1 MQLSEQVAFDL
12 RALYSRYG
20 YTQYKMSKF
29 EEYDLYARNK
39 DFLISENVITFTDL
53 SGKLMAL
60 KPDVTLSIVKNSADQ
75 TPWVQK
81 LYYNENVY
89 RTAKAGAGFREIQQM
104 GLETLGD
111 LDDYCISE
119 VLELACR
126 SLLTI
131 SPAAVLDVSH
141 LGLLQQVMD
150 FAGIPKD
157 LQADAAKIIGR
168 KSTHELDQL
177 CRNCDADAATLT
189 ALVSL
194 SGKPT
199 AVLPRL
205 TVLLEGKADADTLT
219 RFAAVIGTLE
229 AQGLGDVL
237 NIDFSVVDDMHY
249 YNGFVCKG
257 FVRGLPDSV
266 LSGGQYDKLM
276 KKMHRQ
282 SGAMGFAVYLD
293 QLEYLA
299 QPQSDY
305 DVDIVILYDG
315 PSAATAAKK
324 AAALRADDKCVLVQ
338 KALPQNLRYRELLD
352 LR

>member
-20 YTQYKMSKF
+20 YAQYKMSKF

-89 RTAKAGAGFREIQQM
+89 RTAQGSAGFREIMQM

-111 LDDYCISE
+111 IDHYCITE
-119 VLELACR
+119 VLELACQ

-131 SPAAVLDVSH
+131 SDAVVLDVSH
-141 LGLLQQVMD
+141 LGLLRQMMD
-150 FAGIPKD
+150 CAGIPKE
-157 LQADAAKIIGR
+157 LQAAAAKAIGS
-168 KSTHELDQL
+168 KSIHELEQL
-177 CRNCDADAATLT
+177 CRSCDADAAALT

-194 SGKPT
+194 NGKP
-199 AVLPRL
+199 ASVLPQL
-205 TVLLEGKADADTLT
+205 TDLLANKADADTLSC
-219 RFAAVIGTLE
+219 FVAVIDAL
-229 AQGLGDVL
+229 QSRGLGDCL

-249 YNGFVCKG
+249 YDGFVCKG
-257 FVRGLPDSV
+257 FVQGLPDSV

-276 KKMHRQ
+276 KKMGR
-282 SGAMGFAVYLD
+282 SDRAMGFAVYLD

-299 QPQSDY
+299 QPQNDY
-305 DVDIVILYDG
+305 DVDIVILYG
-315 PSAATAAKK
+315 APSAAN
-324 AAALRADDKCVLVQ
+324 AAAQAASLRAAGKTVLVQ
-338 KALPQNLRYRELLD
+338 NALPQNLRYRELMD